1 LRSAESPAREAVEL
15 YGPLVIRVAWHIL
28 RDREEARDIYQEA
41 FLRLHSVW
49 LEGQQIENVKA
60 WLCRTAINAALNR
73 RRRLIRE
80 TSLDTGGDELQDSR
94 AAVAARSEEAL
105 LLERVKQLVEHLPD
119 RQRQVFVLRNFEGLS
134 FSEIGQMLNCTAESA
149 RANEYQALRKIRGWM
164 NEHTVG

>member
-49 LEGQQIENVKA
+49 LEGQQIDNVKA
-60 WLCRTAINAALNR
+60 WLCRTAVNAALNR
-73 RRRLIRE
+73 RRQLIRE
-80 TSLDTGGDELQDSR
+80 TSLDTGGAELQESR
-94 AAVAARSEEAL
+94 GAGAARNEEPL
-105 LLERVKQLVEHLPD
+105 LLERVRQLVERLPD

-134 FSEIGQMLNCTAESA
+134 FSEIGQMLDCTAESA

-164 NEHTVG
+164 NNV